1 MKHNKIIWL
10 LVSGILI
17 FSLTGCQ
24 PTAATTSP
32 APTSN
37 PTAPQQISP
46 TEGSYPASSSQ
57 ANPAAGSYPASS
69 SQPIITAVPYP
80 SSSDNLSPT
89 ASSYPSPQGGAVTI
103 PWDQAEQ
110 IIMTGNVTSLVQT
123 QSLDVTLTLK
133 TGETYKT
140 TAPAADAAQKAITT
154 CGEPCKTLTV
164 TNQ

>member
-17 FSLTGCQ
+17 CSITGCQ
-24 PTAATTSP
+24 TTAATTSP

-37 PTAPQQISP
+37 PTEPQQVPP

-57 ANPAAGSYPASS
+57 ANPTAGSYPASS
-69 SQPIITAVPYP
+69 SQTITAVPYP
-80 SSSDNLSPT
+80 SPSGNLAPT
-89 ASSYPSPQGGAVTI
+89 VSAYPSPQEGVTTI
-103 PWDQAEQ
+103 SWAQAEQ
-110 IIMTGNVTSLVQT
+110 LILAGNVTSIVQT

-133 TGETYKT
+133 TGQIYKT

-154 CGEPCKTLTV
+154 CGEPCKNLTV